1 MTGNGSG
8 HDVPRGDR
16 PTGDQGA
23 WHLEDDALA
32 RYASGRVSAAVAA
45 SAEAHLT
52 TCDTCRTRLAPAVP
66 APRLAAIWDEVDDRV
81 DALSL
86 PWFERALVRLGMGE
100 DTARLLAATPSL
112 TVPWL
117 GAVAL
122 SAAFA
127 AVAADVSARGLFAFL
142 TLAPMLPVAGVA
154 AAYGREADPA
164 HEIAVASPYSMLRLL
179 LLRSL
184 TVVAATI
191 ALTGLAGLL
200 LADHGWT
207 AAGWL
212 LPAAALTSAT
222 LLLSTRLAPVWAGA
236 GVLGAWVAGVGVA
249 WQSTGSRLA
258 AFGEAG
264 QLVALTVAVVS
275 VVLLA
280 AQRHSF
286 AFESRRTA

>member
-1 MTGNGSG
+1 MTGTGSG
-8 HDVPRGDR
+8 HDVPRDDTAG
-16 PTGDQGA
+16 
-23 WHLEDDALA
+23 WHLDDEALSG
-32 RYASGRVSAAVAA
+32 YATGRVSAAVAA

-52 TCDTCRTRLAPAVP
+52 TCSACRTRLAPAVP
-66 APRLAAIWDEVDDRV
+66 ETRLAAIWDEVDQRV
-81 DALSL
+81 DTLSL

-112 TVPWL
+112 TASWL
-117 GAVAL
+117 GAVAG

-154 AAYGREADPA
+154 AAYGRDADPA

-191 ALTGLAGLL
+191 VLTGLAGLL
-200 LADHGWT
+200 LADHGWA

-212 LPAAALTSAT
+212 LPAVALTAAT
-222 LLLSTRLAPVWAGA
+222 LSLSTRLTPVWAAA
-236 GVLGAWVAGVGVA
+236 GVLGTWVVGVGVA

-258 AFGEAG
+258 AFGEVG
-264 QLVALTVAVVS
+264 QLVALTVTAVA
-275 VVLLA
+275 VVLLV

-286 AFESRRTA
+286 AFASRRTA